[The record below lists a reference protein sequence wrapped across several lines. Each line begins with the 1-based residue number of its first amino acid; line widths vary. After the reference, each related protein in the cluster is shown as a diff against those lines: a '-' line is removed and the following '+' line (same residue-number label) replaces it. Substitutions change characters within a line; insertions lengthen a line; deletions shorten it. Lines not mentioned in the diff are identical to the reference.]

1 MNRYFKKIFIAFS
14 LIAVLLVCVSC
25 VNRMIDKNDFGNS
38 GYIVSGSEKLRPEN
52 IMKIGEFDV
61 TLAEYRHHYLNTK
74 YDMDGGNDDV
84 WVKYPEYVPVLKNT
98 VLNSLVELYSIRS
111 LCKEA
116 GIESDMQEIYDTIDE
131 YKSEMSKSEFKEGL
145 ETHYLTESLYAYT
158 LEGYQLYD
166 SLFNHY
172 FGEKGAKVMNDT
184 EVVDYAEEY
193 YMRAKYILI
202 YPNTELS
209 DSDYEAKLQMILDKA
224 KRDEDFDELVKTYS
238 NDKEMAEYGVYFTA
252 KDMDGNFVSACREL
266 EEGEVSDLVKTSA
279 GYYIIKRLPIDAEHT
294 QILRDIIYNRKY
306 ADMIENKIDT
316 IAVELSDEYELI
328 APDTLK

>member
-1 MNRYFKKIFIAFS
+1 MNKCFKKILVF
-14 LIAVLLVCVSC
+14 VLLSAMLLILVSC
-25 VNRMIDKNDFGNS
+25 TDRTIDKNDFGNS
-38 GYIVSGSEKLRPEN
+38 GYIISESEKLRPEN
-52 IMKIGEFDV
+52 VMKIGEFDV

-84 WVKYPEYVPVLKNT
+84 WVKYPEYVPVLKSA

-131 YKSEMSKSEFKEGL
+131 YKSEMTKSEFKEGL
-145 ETHYLTESLYAYT
+145 ETHYLTEALYAYT

-166 SLFNHY
+166 VLFDHY
-172 FGEKGAKVMNDT
+172 FGENGAKVMNDG
-184 EVVDYAEEY
+184 EVIDYAEEY
-193 YMRAKYILI
+193 YIRAKHILI

-209 DSDYEAKLQMILDKA
+209 DSDYEAKIQMILEKA
-224 KRDEDFDELVKTYS
+224 KNGEDFDELIKTYS
-238 NDKEMAEYGVYFTA
+238 NDKEMADYGFYFTA
-252 KDMDGNFVSACREL
+252 KDKDENFVNASRSL
-266 EEGEVSDLVKTSA
+266 KVGEVSDLVKTSE
-279 GYYIIKRLPIDAEHT
+279 GYHIIKRLPIDEEHT

-316 IAVELSDEYELI
+316 IPVEFSAEYELI